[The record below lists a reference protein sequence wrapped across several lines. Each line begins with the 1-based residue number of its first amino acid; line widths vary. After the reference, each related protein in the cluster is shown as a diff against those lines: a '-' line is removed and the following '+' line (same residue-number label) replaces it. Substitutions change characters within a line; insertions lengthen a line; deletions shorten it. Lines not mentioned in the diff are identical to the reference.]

1 MNLTKEYST
10 IEGCVRQSTMNPI
23 KEYNINLGL
32 TNQDIEEIS
41 DGRIKLHFLPNNDTD
56 YDEKIT
62 ISIGKVEDDAPLSDC
77 MDLVVG
83 EFEDSENS
91 ELGLTGLS

>member
-1 MNLTKEYST
+1 MSK
-10 IEGCVRQSTMNPI
+10 I

-62 ISIGKVEDDAPLSDC
+62 ISIGKVGDDAPLSDC

-83 EFEDSENS
+83 EFQDSES
-91 ELGLTGLS
+91 

>member
-1 MNLTKEYST
+1 MS
-10 IEGCVRQSTMNPI
+10 SI

-32 TNQDIEEIS
+32 TDQDIEEIS

-83 EFEDSENS
+83 KFEDSENG

>member
-1 MNLTKEYST
+1 MNYE
-10 IEGCVRQSTMNPI
+10 IPA
-23 KEYNINLGL
+23 INSLDHSENSL
-32 TNQDIEEIS
+32 IVIS
-41 DGRIKLHFLPNNDTD
+41 DGRIKLHFLPNNNTD

-62 ISIGKVEDDAPLSDC
+62 ISIGKVEDDAPLSEC

-83 EFEDSENS
+83 NFQDSEDL

>member
-1 MNLTKEYST
+1 MSTTKGYST
-10 IEGCVRQSTMNPI
+10 IEGCIRQSTMNPI

-83 EFEDSENS
+83 EFEDSENG

>member
-1 MNLTKEYST
+1 MS
-10 IEGCVRQSTMNPI
+10 SI

-32 TNQDIEEIS
+32 TDQDIEEIT
-41 DGRIKLHFLPNNDTD
+41 DGRIKLHFLPNDETD

-62 ISIGKVEDDAPLSDC
+62 ISIVKVEDDAPLSEC

-83 EFEDSENS
+83 EFQDSEYENS
-91 ELGLTGLS
+91 EDEELALTGLS

>member
-1 MNLTKEYST
+1 MSK
-10 IEGCVRQSTMNPI
+10 I

-32 TNQDIEEIS
+32 TDQDIEEIS
-41 DGRIKLHFLPNNDTD
+41 DGRIRLHFLPTSDTD

-62 ISIGKVEDDAPLSDC
+62 ISISKVDDDAPLSEC

-83 EFEDSENS
+83 NFRDSES
-91 ELGLTGLS
+91 EELSLTGLS

>member
-1 MNLTKEYST
+1 MSK
-10 IEGCVRQSTMNPI
+10 I

-41 DGRIKLHFLPNNDTD
+41 DGRIKLHFLPNGKTD

-62 ISIGKVEDDAPLSDC
+62 ISIGKVQDNASLSDC

-83 EFEDSENS
+83 EFEDLED
-91 ELGLTGLS
+91 EDLYLTGLS

>member
-1 MNLTKEYST
+1 MS
-10 IEGCVRQSTMNPI
+10 SI

-32 TNQDIEEIS
+32 TNQDIEEIT
-41 DGRIKLHFLPNNDTD
+41 DGRIRLHFLPNKDTD

-77 MDLVVG
+77 MDLVVE
-83 EFEDSENS
+83 EFEDG

>member
-1 MNLTKEYST
+1 MS
-10 IEGCVRQSTMNPI
+10 SI

-32 TNQDIEEIS
+32 TDQDIEEIT
-41 DGRIKLHFLPNNDTD
+41 DGRIKLHFLPNDETD

-62 ISIGKVEDDAPLSDC
+62 ISIAKVEDDAPLLEC

-83 EFEDSENS
+83 EFQDSEYENS
-91 ELGLTGLS
+91 EDEELALTGLS

>member
-1 MNLTKEYST
+1 MSL
-10 IEGCVRQSTMNPI
+10 I

-32 TNQDIEEIS
+32 TDQDISEIS
-41 DGRIKLHFLPNNDTD
+41 DGRIKLHFLPNNNTD

-62 ISIGKVEDDAPLSDC
+62 ISIGKVEDDAPLSEC

-83 EFEDSENS
+83 NFQDSEDL